1 MIIMKKTFVFILLV
15 ALMSMGFNAKIEAQ
29 SNILDN
35 IYVKEHTA
43 NRRPIPYP
51 SIREAD
57 IMWSKR
63 VWRIIDLREKMNVPL
78 YYPTTKMD
86 DRFSLIDLFLHGIQ
100 EEGLTAYSTRDD
112 EFKVPMGIAEVLES
126 MGASKDTTEIFN
138 PATERMETRIIE
150 NDVRSDEVKQ
160 LLVKEVWFF
169 DRNYSRLDV
178 RIIGICPIR
187 EYVNNE
193 GMVSKRQ
200 TFWINYDE
208 ARPLMARNEVFSSG
222 NDAQRRSFDDLFI
235 KRFFGSYIVKES
247 NAYNN
252 RGIETYAVGINAM
265 LESNRIRNEIFQFE
279 HDLWEF

>member
-1 MIIMKKTFVFILLV
+1 MKKTFVFFILI
-15 ALMSMGFNAKIEAQ
+15 ALMSMGFNAKTEAQ

-35 IYVKEHTA
+35 IYVKEHIV
-43 NRRPIPYP
+43 NHKPIPYP

-63 VWRIIDLREKMNVPL
+63 IWRIIDMREKMNVAL

-86 DRFSLIDLFLHGIQ
+86 DRFSMIDLFMHGIQ
-100 EEGLTAYSTRDD
+100 EEGLTAYSSRNDD
-112 EFKVPMGIAEVLES
+112 EFKVPMGIAEVLEA
-126 MGASKDTTEIFN
+126 MGASIDTTEVFN
-138 PATERMETRIIE
+138 PATGMMETRIIKNE
-150 NDVRSDEVKQ
+150 IRSDEVKQ
-160 LLVKEVWFF
+160 LLIKEVWYF

-193 GMVSKRQ
+193 GQVLKRQ

-208 ARPLMARNEVFSSG
+208 ARPLMARNEVFGTG

-252 RGIETYAVGINAM
+252 RGIETYAVGLDAM
-265 LESNRIRNEIFQFE
+265 LESNRIRNDIFQFE